1 MRPVLLV
8 VLVLAV
14 GAAVGIGL
22 KQAGS
27 ESGDAG
33 EQKALT
39 TSPSAQA
46 EQLSGAPAGLAALH
60 ARASTLVPGGRKAL
74 SAELAALRGHPAVVN
89 VWASW
94 CAPCNDEAPIIQRVA
109 LSNGKRV
116 GFLGVDLRDSKDGA
130 TSFLRRYPVSFPSI
144 EDPDGQVYNDY
155 RLLGQPATAFYDA
168 AGKRTY
174 LHQGAYRSVEDFDA
188 DIRRYALGS
197 TS

>member
-1 MRPVLLV
+1 MRTALLV

-14 GAAVGIGL
+14 GAALGIGL

-27 ESGDAG
+27 ESGSG
-33 EQKALT
+33 SGHEALT
-39 TSPSAQA
+39 TSASAQA
-46 EQLSGAPAGLAALH
+46 EQLSGAPDGLAALH
-60 ARASTLVPGGRKAL
+60 ARASRLIPGGRKAL
-74 SAELAALRGHPAVVN
+74 RSELAALRGHPAVVN

-109 LSNGKRV
+109 LSNGKQV
-116 GFLGVDLRDSKDGA
+116 GFLGIDLRDSKSGA
-130 TSFLRRYPVSFPSI
+130 NSFLRRYPVSFPSI

-197 TS
+197 SS